1 MISLRR
7 AVGLGWRVRGSCTSC
22 AVGGVQHVEK
32 GADLEVLE
40 GRAAEVAV
48 AVDLV
53 AVAPSDLGSVEVS
66 LGDEIGHDP
75 LGGALGDPDLRCE
88 VTGTAVGV
96 ASDAQQD
103 VGVVAEEHPARR
115 FVGRSLHD
123 EISTANCLARISTR
137 ETKIVLR

>member
-1 MISLRR
+1 M
-7 AVGLGWRVRGSCTSC
+7 
-22 AVGGVQHVEK
+22 
-32 GADLEVLE
+32 
-40 GRAAEVAV
+40 

-53 AVAPSDLGSVEVS
+53 TVAPSDLGSLEVS

-75 LGGALGDPDLRCE
+75 LGGAFGDPDLLCD

-103 VGVVAEEHPARR
+103 VGVVAEEHPAGR
-115 FVGRSLHD
+115 FVGRSVHN
-123 EISTANCLARISTR
+123 EILSANFLTRISAR